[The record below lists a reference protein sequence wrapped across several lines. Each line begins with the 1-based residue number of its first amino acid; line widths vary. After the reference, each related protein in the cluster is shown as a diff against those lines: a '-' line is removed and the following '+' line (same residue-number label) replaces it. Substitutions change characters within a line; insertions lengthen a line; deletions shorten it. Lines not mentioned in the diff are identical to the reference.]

1 MLKTILIIASAGAIG
16 SVMRFFTSLL
26 INKFWCNHF
35 PLATFLTN
43 VIGCFLVGYFFG
55 ILDKLQ
61 LTDSDLKGLLIT
73 GFCGGFTTFS
83 AFGLESVNLF
93 QNQNLSIAVLYI
105 GLSITL
111 GLLAVSYGLFVAKM

>member
-16 SVMRFFTSLL
+16 SVLRFFTSLL

>member
-16 SVMRFFTSLL
+16 SVLRFFTSLL
-26 INKFWCNHF
+26 INKFWSNHF

-55 ILDKLQ
+55 ILDRLQ